1 LQDNWAKQDGEIM
14 KTAHLIDRA
23 LVRIDG
29 EVAVDFLQNLITCN
43 VEQLNE
49 GEASF
54 GALLTPQGK
63 ILFDFFCI
71 RTTLGFLFDIASE
84 LQADF
89 IKRMTF
95 YKLRTPVEIAAASN
109 GLKVFAV
116 WNHQDKLDIDAINI
130 EDGHAFFDP
139 RFAKMGVRIISS
151 IIDANADLNDYNSH
165 RISLGMP
172 EGGADYSYGDTF
184 PHDAMMDQ
192 FESKDAGIAF
202 TKGCYVGQEVVS
214 RMQHR
219 GTARR
224 RVVMINSDQPLP
236 VTGSGIQASGKAIGK
251 IGSCLSTNGLAMVR
265 IDRLASALENGDDV
279 SSEGIILQAK
289 LPEWASISLNNDQK
303 S

>member
-1 LQDNWAKQDGEIM
+1 M
-14 KTAHLIDRA
+14 KLAQLTNRA

-29 EVAVDFLQNLITCN
+29 EVAVDFLQNLITCD
-43 VEQLNE
+43 VEQLIE

-63 ILFDFFCI
+63 ILFDFFCV
-71 RTTLGFLFDIASE
+71 RTGTGFLFDIASE

-95 YKLRTPVEIAAASN
+95 YKLRTPVEIAAVN
-109 GLKVFAV
+109 DDYKVYAAWDSLETPDMDDV
-116 WNHQDKLDIDAINI
+116 DI
-130 EDGHAFFDP
+130 EDGHAFYDP
-139 RFAKMGVRIISS
+139 RLAKMGIRMIISVQET
-151 IIDANADLNDYNSH
+151 NAEALDYKQH
-165 RISLGMP
+165 RLAVGMP
-172 EGGADYSYGDTF
+172 ESGSDYAFGDTF

-192 FESKDAGIAF
+192 FENKGAGVAF

-224 RVVMINSDQPLP
+224 RIIMIIADQELP
-236 VTGSGIQASGKAIGK
+236 QSGSSIEAGGKSIGT
-251 IGSCLSTNGLAMVR
+251 IGSTQSTNGLAMVR
-265 IDRLASALENGDDV
+265 IDRLANAIENGDEV
-279 SSEGIILQAK
+279 SSEGIVLQTR
-289 LPEWASISLNNDQK
+289 LPEWTSLSLNKDQD

>member
-1 LQDNWAKQDGEIM
+1 MN
-14 KTAHLIDRA
+14 TAHLTDRA

-29 EVAVDFLQNLITCN
+29 EIAVDFLQNLVTCDL
-43 VEQLNE
+43 EQLRE

-71 RTTLGFLFDIASE
+71 RTGPGFLFDITSHQ
-84 LQADF
+84 QADF

-95 YKLRTPVEIAAASN
+95 YKLRTSVEIAAADN
-109 GLKVFAV
+109 DFKVFAV
-116 WNHQDKLDIDAINI
+116 WSRQENLEMDGVDI
-130 EDGHAFFDP
+130 EGGYLFFDP
-139 RFAKMGVRIISS
+139 RLASMGIRIISPATET
-151 IIDANADLNDYNSH
+151 DAGLNDYCKH

-172 EGGADYSYGDTF
+172 EGGADFAYGDTF

-192 FESKDAGIAF
+192 FESKGAGIAF

-224 RVVMINSDQPLP
+224 RIVMINAERNLP
-236 VTGSGIQASGKAIGK
+236 PTGSNIEANGKAIGT
-251 IGSCLSTNGLAMVR
+251 IGSCLSKNGLAMVR
-265 IDRLASALENGDDV
+265 IDRLAGALENADV
-279 SSEGIILQAK
+279 VLSEGVVLQAR
-289 LPEWASISLNNDQK
+289 LPEWTNLALNSDQER
-303 S
+303 